1 MNIDWIEADILAAS
15 RCPYKIE
22 DLTAIRA
29 AGIKAV
35 ISLTETPV
43 DILEPMIQ
51 AGDIE
56 YLHAPII
63 DYQSPSNSIT
73 NMAIRFIERMKA
85 QQSPVLIHCMAGVGR
100 TGTILHAY
108 YIAQGMSLDETKQF
122 IQSHRATNSF
132 DHLSQPQRRFL
143 ETFARNNA

>member
-1 MNIDWIEADILAAS
+1 MNIDWIEANILAAS
-15 RCPYKIE
+15 RCPYKQE

-51 AGDIE
+51 MGDIE

-63 DYQSPSNSIT
+63 DYQAPSDSIA
-73 NMAIRFIERMKA
+73 NMTIRFIERMKT

-100 TGTILHAY
+100 TGTMLHAY
-108 YIAQGMSLDETKQF
+108 YIAQGMSLNDAKQF
-122 IQSHRATNSF
+122 IQNHRATNTF
-132 DHLSQPQRRFL
+132 QHLSPPQQRFL
-143 ETFARNNA
+143 EAFARNNT